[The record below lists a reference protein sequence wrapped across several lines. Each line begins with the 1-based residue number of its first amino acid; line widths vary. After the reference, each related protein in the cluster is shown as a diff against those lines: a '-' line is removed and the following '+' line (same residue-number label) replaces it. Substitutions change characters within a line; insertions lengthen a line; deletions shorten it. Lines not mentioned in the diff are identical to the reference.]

1 MASGKISPRQKMI
14 NLMYLVFIAMLAMNM
29 DKEVLSAFGL
39 LTEELK
45 VSNTST
51 SAKNDAA
58 YEGLNTLAQEQA
70 AKYLPLKEKAD
81 KIKSLSSD
89 FYSYLEDLKSKMT
102 EGIEDLTDYTAMDKP
117 DFLDEY
123 FFRGDGLKP
132 EGQEFVDKMN
142 NFRTEVIAALGGDFK
157 DLEKIVG
164 DRFNTDPIKND
175 DEKMIDWLD
184 YRYKGYPLVA
194 SLTNLTQIQANIIN
208 TESDVLSTLLQGEL
222 KSQVSLSNYKGIPA
236 LDKTAYF
243 SGERVTGKIVLGRY
257 DATMVPD
264 KVTLNGRAYTNI
276 KDGQVIIDMPAG
288 NVGPHDIKGV
298 ISFTENGET
307 VDVPFETT
315 YSVIPEPNSAVVS
328 ADKMNVV
335 YRGLDNPISVSLPGV
350 GANNLKVSA
359 TGGTLTGSG
368 GKFIARPGSANNLT
382 VNVSARLSSGK
393 TVTSAKTFRI
403 KDIPPAMG
411 TVRNQF
417 GTVRM
422 PKSGLSNT
430 PIGAAL
436 PDFAFD
442 LKLRVTSFKVKVP
455 GQLTIIVN
463 GTSLNAKAKRAL
475 AKARRGDIINIYDIK
490 AVVSNNA
497 SYKLKKVLP
506 VNIELTN

>member
-1 MASGKISPRQKMI
+1 MASGKLSPRQKMI

-45 VSNTST
+45 VSTAST
-51 SAKNDAA
+51 SVKNTAA
-58 YEGLNTLAQEQA
+58 YEGLKTLADEQP
-70 AKYLPLKEKAD
+70 AKYAPLKQKAD
-81 KIKSLSSD
+81 KIKALSSD
-89 FYSYLEDLKSKMT
+89 FYAYLEDLKSKMT
-102 EGIEDLTDYTAMDKP
+102 EGIEDMKDYTAMDKP

-123 FFRGDGLKP
+123 FFVGDGLKP
-132 EGQEFVDKMN
+132 EGQAFVDKVN
-142 NFRTEVIAALGGDFK
+142 TFRTEVIATLGGDFK
-157 DLEKIVG
+157 ELENIVSN
-164 DRFNTDPIKND
+164 RFNTDPVENKD
-175 DEKMIDWLD
+175 GKKIDWID

-243 SGERVTGKIVLGRY
+243 AGERVTGKVVLGRY

-264 KVTLNGRAYTNI
+264 KVILNGREYKNI

-288 NVGPHDIKGV
+288 NVGSHDIKGK

-307 VDVPFETT
+307 IEVPFETT

-328 ADKMNVV
+328 ADRMNVV

-350 GANNLKVSA
+350 GANNLSVTA
-359 TGGTLTGSG
+359 TGGTLSGSG
-368 GKFIARPGSANNLT
+368 GKFIARPGSVENLT
-382 VNVSARLSSGK
+382 VNVSAKLSSGK
-393 TVTSAKTFRI
+393 TVTSSKTFRI

-411 TVRNQF
+411 TVREQF

-422 PKSGLSNT
+422 PKSGLANT

-463 GTSLNAKAKRAL
+463 GTSLSAKAKQAL
-475 AKARRGDIINIYDIK
+475 SKARRGDIINIYDIQ
-490 AVVSNNA
+490 AEVANNT